1 MTTIGSGFTSDIAS
15 YLSQLTHNP
24 NDLTS
29 LSSIL
34 NFTRHDPLEAY
45 PDRDTNTWDDAI
57 SLDFDSSHIRAYKA
71 HRASLALD
79 ESGGVTGTLKRYNLE
94 ALVIPTSWAPA
105 WTASAGLP
113 SITVPLGAYPD
124 GTPVILGKRELVA
137 VGAGIPFGLSILVP
151 RWSEEVLIRISYGFE
166 QATLVRDRAR
176 IVFLLIPPRG
186 RGLLM
191 F

>member
-1 MTTIGSGFTSDIAS
+1 M
-15 YLSQLTHNP
+15 
-24 NDLTS
+24 
-29 LSSIL
+29 
-34 NFTRHDPLEAY
+34 
-45 PDRDTNTWDDAI
+45 
-57 SLDFDSSHIRAYKA
+57 
-71 HRASLALD
+71 
-79 ESGGVTGTLKRYNLE
+79 
-94 ALVIPTSWAPA
+94 
-105 WTASAGLP
+105 
-113 SITVPLGAYPD
+113 PLGAYPD